1 MFDKLSAELREQR
14 EKAGI
19 SLQQLAN
26 KTRIDLKFL
35 EAIDQGNFAFLPELY
50 VKAFIKQYAKT
61 VGLDETLILKKYDA
75 AKGGKE
81 YDPNKP
87 AEETVGDQS
96 KIEVE
101 TSEKPITAPGPK
113 PATVFENPLE
123 HKPGE
128 QSKTKKQNL
137 IWMIAGSI
145 AVLTVILIFVF
156 VSHKSNEIIVEE
168 TPIEDVVGQQNQRYQ
183 ESDNE
188 KSQSVESSV
197 KASTDSLHLTF
208 FAKETSWVY
217 LILDDKTTKEF
228 TLSPNTE
235 ISVTALNNFQ
245 GTIGNSGGITMELD
259 NHPVEFSG
267 RSGSVKYF
275 KLDKSGLVYL
285 NTPPKIENP

>member
-35 EAIDQGNFAFLPELY
+35 EAIDQGNFSFLPELY

-61 VGLDETLILKKYDA
+61 VGLDENLILKKYEA
-75 AKGGKE
+75 AKEGKE
-81 YDPNKP
+81 DDPNKNV
-87 AEETVGDQS
+87 EEPIEDQS
-96 KIEVE
+96 KVE
-101 TSEKPITAPGPK
+101 TKASEKPVASPISK
-113 PATVFENPLE
+113 PTTVFENPLE
-123 HKPGE
+123 QKPGE

-145 AVLTVILIFVF
+145 AVLAVILIFVF

-183 ESDNE
+183 ESGSE
-188 KSQSVESSV
+188 KSQSADNSI
-197 KASTDSLHLTF
+197 KATTDSLHLTF

-217 LILDDKTTKEF
+217 LILDGKTTKEF

-235 ISVTALNNFQ
+235 FSVTASNNFQ
-245 GTIGNSGGITMELD
+245 GTIGNSGGITMQLD
-259 NHPVEFSG
+259 NHPIEFSG

-275 KLDKSGLVYL
+275 KLDKTGLVYL
-285 NTPPKIENP
+285 NTPPKLENP